1 MQRNPDESC
10 LVRPFCRRKDGHKRE
25 LNNNSLIIKTKT
37 TMEENMNLTAERSL
51 EIITEQIERS
61 RRSVS
66 KDTGQ
71 SLFVSGLCMMGMAV
85 IVAIVNIIAGNN
97 GFLPIGHLLWMI
109 LPLIIWLIMRRLN
122 KNHHQAPVDIVSSLV
137 GKTWWTF
144 AVFTLGFFFLGN
156 IWNFIMSRLCSP
168 QEYMMN
174 DIHIST
180 YVILLMA
187 MAVSIMG
194 HILKKQWLVWFGIIG
209 GLLIAVGDRADII
222 AWLLGYLYTF
232 KTVGLWCFIKPCPT
246 IFLFAF
252 FGLTLPGWILKR
264 EK

>member
-1 MQRNPDESC
+1 MVYNINLFTFAAQ
-10 LVRPFCRRKDGHKRE
+10 
-25 LNNNSLIIKTKT
+25 LIIKTKT

-61 RRSVS
+61 RRAVS

-71 SLFVSGLCMMGMAV
+71 SLFVSGLCTMGMAV

-97 GFLPIGHLLWMI
+97 GFMPIGHLLWII

-122 KNHHQAPVDIVSSLV
+122 KDHAHAPVDIVSSLV

-156 IWNFIMSRLCSP
+156 IWNFIMSRLCTPS
-168 QEYMMN
+168 EYVMN
-174 DIHIST
+174 NIHIST

-194 HILKKQWLVWFGIIG
+194 HILKKKWLVWFGIIG
-209 GLLIAVGDRADII
+209 GLLIAIGDRADII
-222 AWLLGYLYTF
+222 AWFLGRLCTF
-232 KTVGLWCFIKPCPT
+232 KTVGLWFYIKSCPT
-246 IFLFAF
+246 IFLFALV
-252 FGLTLPGWILKR
+252 GLTLPGWILKR